1 MGFCMEE
8 MGREGWGGDGAAGGA
23 GGVGPEAEGQAL
35 LPEDDVDTGRGLG
48 VGFLKAAK
56 KYKGQKSVAGRW
68 STLRTDRL
76 RVGPPP
82 SSHQDSERS

>member
-1 MGFCMEE
+1 MQKGLTLGFCMEE

-48 VGFLKAAK
+48 VGFLKARNK
-56 KYKGQKSVAGRW
+56 TSR
-68 STLRTDRL
+68 
-76 RVGPPP
+76 
-82 SSHQDSERS
+82 SSRHFSWHYREVTVNVSSG